1 MQVPQYSLD
10 PQSIFK
16 SEFIYNPFPIL
27 ASLRKNSPISS
38 IGNSGFHLISS
49 FELIQEVLEREAEF
63 SANLK
68 GVLYRSDE

>member
-1 MQVPQYSLD
+1 MRAPQYSKD

-27 ASLRKNSPISS
+27 DSLRKNSPISS

-49 FELIQEVLEREAEF
+49 FELIQAHDDSFNVSSFAEE
-63 SANLK
+63 LK
-68 GVLYRSDE
+68 

>member
-1 MQVPQYSLD
+1 MQIPQYSLD

-38 IGNSGFHLISS
+38 IEILDFTSL
-49 FELIQEVLEREAEF
+49 VLLNLLKVLGGRQIF
-63 SANLK
+63 S
-68 GVLYRSDE
+68 